1 MEKFWIGISAVITFL
16 VTYFWN
22 IGMANAEQFLAVFAV
37 IFFDGFTGILVA
49 IKRRDFRTYRAIQT
63 IKKVFSWCFILMV
76 SLFIE
81 KAFPGTSFISETLII
96 PFCLFEALSGIKN
109 LSNAGWIDL
118 GFLRNIDK
126 HKNLFDK

>member
-1 MEKFWIGISAVITFL
+1 MEKAWIAISAVVTFL

-22 IGMANAEQFLAVFAV
+22 IGMANVEQFIAVFAV
-37 IFFDGFTGILVA
+37 IFFDGFGGILVA
-49 IKRRDFRTYRAIQT
+49 VKKRDFRTYRAIKT
-63 IKKVFSWCFILMV
+63 IKKLFSWWFILTT

-109 LSNAGWIDL
+109 LSLAGWIDL
-118 GFLRNIDK
+118 GFLKNIDQ
-126 HKNLFDK
+126 HKTFLDK

>member
-1 MEKFWIGISAVITFL
+1 MEKFWIAISAVVTFL

-22 IGMANAEQFLAVFAV
+22 ISMANVEQFIAVFAV
-37 IFFDGFTGILVA
+37 IFFDGFAGILVA
-49 IKRRDFRTYRAIQT
+49 VKNRDFRTYRAIKT
-63 IKKVFSWCFILMV
+63 IKKLFSWWFILTT

-109 LSNAGWIDL
+109 LSLAGWIDL
-118 GFLRNIDK
+118 SFLRNIDK
-126 HKNLFDK
+126 HKTFLDK

>member
-1 MEKFWIGISAVITFL
+1 MDKVWISISAVVTFL

-22 IGMANAEQFLAVFAV
+22 IGMNNVEQFLAVFAV

-49 IKRRDFRTYRAIQT
+49 VKMRDFRTYRAINT
-63 IKKVFSWCFILMV
+63 LKKLFSWWFILTT

-81 KAFPGTSFISETLII
+81 KAFPGTSFISETLVI

-118 GFLRNIDK
+118 KFLKNIDQ
-126 HKNLFDK
+126 HKNLLDK